1 MSGSRAE
8 AEEKVGSRQRLQV
21 NEYKENQN
29 IAYVSLRPVQT
40 TVLGKTAKVY
50 LVPFSLS
57 SYKPDQLKRSKSLLD
72 KNSNN
77 EVACKKCKKAEIKK
91 TCRRILTPKMEA
103 TSSKA
108 ESTLQKSSLDVHAE
122 SNKWQYKSTSDTVI
136 LSADTE
142 SSQDGDSDE
151 GTTPGMDDFSGLSPY
166 EKKRLKNISENANFF
181 ASLQL
186 SESAARLR
194 EMIKK
199 RQPPESKRKKPKKK
213 ENETGC
219 RRSMR
224 LLKVDP
230 SGVSLP
236 ATPTQPILVADE
248 NPLLPPGPLEMTSE
262 NRDDN
267 SELFKGFLQT
277 WAEVSKV
284 SLGRTRSKNTEKEL
298 SSIKSY
304 KANLNGMIISE
315 DTVYKVTKGPIF
327 SMALH
332 PSEIRTL
339 VAAGARSGQVGLWD
353 LTHQPKE
360 DGVYIFQ
367 PHSQPVSCLYFSPAN
382 PAHLLSLSYD
392 GTLRCGD
399 FSRAVFEEVYRDERS
414 SFSSFDFLAE
424 DASTLIV
431 GHWDGSMSLVD
442 RRTPGTSCEKLI
454 NSSLSKIRT
463 VHVHPVH
470 RQYFITA
477 GLRDI
482 HIYDA
487 RCLNRSRIKPLI
499 SLTEHTKSIASAY
512 FSPLT
517 GNRVVTTCADCK
529 LRIFDSSCISSKI
542 PLLTTIRHNTITG
555 RWLTRFQ
562 AVWDPKQEDCIIV
575 GSMAQPRRVEIF
587 HERGNFISCAIYI
600 PFYLTEFCLLEAV
613 QEGEKDGL
621 QTLVQKLDHL
631 DSPLGSETVCNLG
644 KIISWFSSSE
654 KCGPIHLQNY
664 STLTASKFLIVFIL
678 GGRTKIIDGY
688 KQNDYFK

>member
-1 MSGSRAE
+1 MSGAGAAAE
-8 AEEKVGSRQRLQV
+8 KAGSRPRPSVKV
-21 NEYKENQN
+21 NDYKENQN
-29 IAYVSLRPVQT
+29 IAYASLRPVQT

-50 LVPFSLS
+50 LAPFSLS
-57 SYKPDQLKRSKSLLD
+57 NYKLNQLKCPKSLLE

-77 EVACKKCKKAEIKK
+77 EMACKKCKKTKIKK
-91 TCRRILTPKMEA
+91 SCRRTLIPKMKS
-103 TSSKA
+103 TSSDS
-108 ESTLQKSSLDVHAE
+108 ESTLQKLSLDVSTE
-122 SNKWQYKSTSDTVI
+122 SSKLQCKTTSNAVI
-136 LSADTE
+136 LSVDME
-142 SSQDGDSDE
+142 SSQDGDSEED
-151 GTTPGMDDFSGLSPY
+151 TIPGLDDFSGLSPY
-166 EKKRLKNISENANFF
+166 ERKRLKNISENANFF
-181 ASLQL
+181 TSLQL

-199 RQPPESKRKKPKKK
+199 RQPPESKRKKPKKR
-213 ENETGC
+213 ENGIGC

-230 SGVSLP
+230 LGVSLSP
-236 ATPTQPILVADE
+236 TPTQPTLIADE
-248 NPLLPPGPLEMTSE
+248 TPLLPPGPLEMIPD

-267 SELFKGFLQT
+267 DDLFKGSLQT
-277 WAEVSKV
+277 WTEMSKT
-284 SLGRTRSKNTEKEL
+284 SSKNTEKGL
-298 SSIKSY
+298 SSIKRY
-304 KANLNGMIISE
+304 KANLNGMVISK

-327 SMALH
+327 SVALH
-332 PSEIRTL
+332 PSETRTL
-339 VAAGARSGQVGLWD
+339 IAVGAKFGQVGLCD
-353 LTHQPKE
+353 LTQQPKGN
-360 DGVYIFQ
+360 GVYVFH

-382 PAHLLSLSYD
+382 PAHILSLSYD

-399 FSRAVFEEVYRDERS
+399 FSRAVFEEVYRNEGS

-431 GHWDGSMSLVD
+431 GHWDGKMSLLD
-442 RRTPGTSCEKLI
+442 RRTPGTSYEKLI

-487 RCLNRSRIKPLI
+487 RRLNSRGNQPLV

-529 LRIFDSSCISSKI
+529 LRIFDSSCIASQI

-562 AVWDPKQEDCIIV
+562 AVWDSKQEDCVIV

-587 HERGNFISCAIYI
+587 HETGKRVHSFLDGEHLVSVCSINAMHPTRYILAGGN
-600 PFYLTEFCLLEAV
+600 
-613 QEGEKDGL
+613 
-621 QTLVQKLDHL
+621 
-631 DSPLGSETVCNLG
+631 
-644 KIISWFSSSE
+644 SS
-654 KCGPIHLQNY
+654 GRIH
-664 STLTASKFLIVFIL
+664 VFM
-678 GGRTKIIDGY
+678 
-688 KQNDYFK
+688 N

>member
-8 AEEKVGSRQRLQV
+8 AEEKAGSRQRLQV

-29 IAYVSLRPVQT
+29 ITSVSLRPVQT
-40 TVLGKTAKVY
+40 TVLGRTAKVY

-57 SYKPDQLKRSKSLLD
+57 NYKPDQFKRPKSLLD

-91 TCRRILTPKMEA
+91 TCRRILTLKMEA

-108 ESTLQKSSLDVHAE
+108 ESTLQKSSLDVHTE

-151 GTTPGMDDFSGLSPY
+151 DTTPGLDDFSGLSPY
-166 EKKRLKNISENANFF
+166 ERKRLKNISENANFF

-194 EMIKK
+194 EMIRK

-213 ENETGC
+213 ENGTGC

-236 ATPTQPILVADE
+236 ATPAQPIVVADE
-248 NPLLPPGPLEMTSE
+248 NPLLPPGPLEMTPE
-262 NRDDN
+262 NRDGN

-284 SLGRTRSKNTEKEL
+284 SFWRTRSKNTVKEL

-315 DTVYKVTKGPIF
+315 DTVYKVTKGSIF

-332 PSEIRTL
+332 PSEIKTL
-339 VAAGARSGQVGLWD
+339 VAAGAKSGQVGLWD

-360 DGVYIFQ
+360 DGVYVFQ
-367 PHSQPVSCLYFSPAN
+367 PHSQPVSCLYFSPVN
-382 PAHLLSLSYD
+382 PSHLLSLSYD
-392 GTLRCGD
+392 GTIRCGD

-431 GHWDGSMSLVD
+431 GHWEGSMSLVD

-454 NSSLSKIRT
+454 SSSLSKIRT

-487 RCLNRSRIKPLI
+487 RRLNSSRSQPLI

-517 GNRVVTTCADCK
+517 ESLTAAVYPRRFLFSPLSGTT
-529 LRIFDSSCISSKI
+529 
-542 PLLTTIRHNTITG
+542 PLLG
-555 RWLTRFQ
+555 
-562 AVWDPKQEDCIIV
+562 
-575 GSMAQPRRVEIF
+575 
-587 HERGNFISCAIYI
+587 
-600 PFYLTEFCLLEAV
+600 
-613 QEGEKDGL
+613 DG
-621 QTLVQKLDHL
+621 
-631 DSPLGSETVCNLG
+631 
-644 KIISWFSSSE
+644 
-654 KCGPIHLQNY
+654 
-664 STLTASKFLIVFIL
+664 
-678 GGRTKIIDGY
+678 
-688 KQNDYFK
+688 

>member
-8 AEEKVGSRQRLQV
+8 AEEK
-21 NEYKENQN
+21 
-29 IAYVSLRPVQT
+29 
-40 TVLGKTAKVY
+40 
-50 LVPFSLS
+50 
-57 SYKPDQLKRSKSLLD
+57 
-72 KNSNN
+72 
-77 EVACKKCKKAEIKK
+77 
-91 TCRRILTPKMEA
+91 
-103 TSSKA
+103 
-108 ESTLQKSSLDVHAE
+108 
-122 SNKWQYKSTSDTVI
+122 
-136 LSADTE
+136 
-142 SSQDGDSDE
+142 
-151 GTTPGMDDFSGLSPY
+151 DDFSGLSPY

-199 RQPPESKRKKPKKK
+199 RQPPESKRQEVK
-213 ENETGC
+213 TL
-219 RRSMR
+219 RRSY
-224 LLKVDP
+224 LALK
-230 SGVSLP
+230 
-236 ATPTQPILVADE
+236 
-248 NPLLPPGPLEMTSE
+248 
-262 NRDDN
+262 
-267 SELFKGFLQT
+267 
-277 WAEVSKV
+277 
-284 SLGRTRSKNTEKEL
+284 
-298 SSIKSY
+298 
-304 KANLNGMIISE
+304 
-315 DTVYKVTKGPIF
+315 
-327 SMALH
+327 
-332 PSEIRTL
+332 EIRTL

-399 FSRAVFEEVYRDERS
+399 FSRAVFEEVYRDEGS

-477 GLRDI
+477 GLSAIVESYYVYCDNTENYSSCYRDI

-487 RCLNRSRIKPLI
+487 RCLKPSRSQPLI

-575 GSMAQPRRVEIF
+575 GSMAHPRRVEIF
-587 HERGNFISCAIYI
+587 HERGKWVHSF
-600 PFYLTEFCLLEAV
+600 
-613 QEGEKDGL
+613 
-621 QTLVQKLDHL
+621 
-631 DSPLGSETVCNLG
+631 
-644 KIISWFSSSE
+644 
-654 KCGPIHLQNY
+654 
-664 STLTASKFLIVFIL
+664 L
-678 GGRTKIIDGY
+678 GGECLASVCSINAMHPTRYILAGGNSSGRIHVFM
-688 KQNDYFK
+688 N

>member
-236 ATPTQPILVADE
+236 ATPTQPIVVADE

-277 WAEVSKV
+277 WAEVSK
-284 SLGRTRSKNTEKEL
+284 TRSKNTEKEL

-587 HERGNFISCAIYI
+587 HERGKWVHSF
-600 PFYLTEFCLLEAV
+600 
-613 QEGEKDGL
+613 
-621 QTLVQKLDHL
+621 
-631 DSPLGSETVCNLG
+631 
-644 KIISWFSSSE
+644 
-654 KCGPIHLQNY
+654 
-664 STLTASKFLIVFIL
+664 L
-678 GGRTKIIDGY
+678 GGECLASVCSINAMHPTRYILAGGNSSGRIHVFM
-688 KQNDYFK
+688 N